1 MKSVNV
7 EEKLSHG
14 LGNDLYMVLG
24 VGFFAAMAFI
34 LWRVATRKKKA
45 I

>member
-1 MKSVNV
+1 MKSVNL
-7 EEKLSHG
+7 EEVISHG
-14 LGNDLYMVLG
+14 LGNDLYMALG

-34 LWRVATRKKKA
+34 LWRVATRKKKT